1 MCAEGKS
8 AHTVFTEAF
17 RRKKQ
22 YECFKIRGILCA
34 MFLSAQINAAG
45 FIRRK
50 AEKFFYIFC
59 SLRRTRLPCGEG
71 ADFSETAQAHCCPC
85 AAFQGLKKHHVQ
97 FCLFSVVDRLLSLKR
112 IRIYQSLIHSECEH
126 LCPMLYWDN
135 LWYKYQAQIL

>member
-1 MCAEGKS
+1 
-8 AHTVFTEAF
+8 
-17 RRKKQ
+17 
-22 YECFKIRGILCA
+22 

-97 FCLFSVVDRLLSLKR
+97 FCLFSVVDR
-112 IRIYQSLIHSECEH
+112 H
-126 LCPMLYWDN
+126 LCLRKRCHIVAKQP
-135 LWYKYQAQIL
+135 QAPESFASVNVTFKVSDCPAFNSTVTDCISFFFALVKVFVLPPVTV

>member
-1 MCAEGKS
+1 MAGALTPFVFKFSPYNSHKYGDKKITRRHILRQNNMCAEGKS

-22 YECFKIRGILCA
+22 YECFKIRGILRA

-97 FCLFSVVDRLLSLKR
+97 FCLFSVFR
-112 IRIYQSLIHSECEH
+112 
-126 LCPMLYWDN
+126 
-135 LWYKYQAQIL
+135 